1 MVSFNGIQIYSFM
14 TRRFLDARGELFRG
28 LQVVEAAA
36 GITSTLMGDKIE
48 GICHVFPLISLIE
61 TNTSTVSKDMDTEV
75 RRVPLGVCASIAPFN
90 FPA

>member
-1 MVSFNGIQIYSFM
+1 
-14 TRRFLDARGELFRG
+14 LRG
-28 LQVVEAAA
+28 LQVVETAV

-48 GICHVFPLISLIE
+48 GARHVSLSIGLIA
-61 TNTSTVSKDMDTEV
+61 TNTLHIVSKDMDTEV

>member
-1 MVSFNGIQIYSFM
+1 M
-14 TRRFLDARGELFRG
+14 RG
-28 LQVVEAAA
+28 LQVVETAA

-48 GICHVFPLISLIE
+48 GICHASLSIGLIVTDTLPI
-61 TNTSTVSKDMDTEV
+61 VSKDMDTEV

>member
-1 MVSFNGIQIYSFM
+1 M
-14 TRRFLDARGELFRG
+14 RG
-28 LQVVEAAA
+28 LQVVETAV

-48 GICHVFPLISLIE
+48 GICYVSLSIGLIATIIFSI
-61 TNTSTVSKDMDTEV
+61 VSKDMDTEV